1 MNDTTKPSR
10 SKSKRP
16 AATPSDISSVPPLQ
30 LDQCVQLSDRNTPQ
44 TLRDVEQLAVSMLAS
59 LSQSL
64 QAKNEQSAKQLWEYG
79 SKTVLTRLASS
90 PPPTPY
96 TGRSVAVNGQNFA
109 YAYREL
115 NGILRDNNVRRTIRG
130 QERHEKKGVKRRRIA
145 SQTHRRKFGQLVRS
159 ESVCQAGSNNPDS
172 PVLFSSRCAARLPWL
187 RRFVLLVL
195 DLCPFVL
202 PLLFCFVISNDNNH
216 SRRGAALAHR
226 SQYESTAYHRII
238 LTPRRRM

>member
-1 MNDTTKPSR
+1 MNALTKFSFLYPPRLVHASTVARALSSLSSPSYGAVLRAPRATRGLATRWAEDPLNETSSVRSPSVRLNNTTKPSR

-16 AATPSDISSVPPLQ
+16 AATPSDISSAPPAQ
-30 LDQCVQLSDRNTPQ
+30 LDQRLQLSDRNTPG

-59 LSQSL
+59 FSQSL

-130 QERHEKKGVKRRRIA
+130 QERHEKKGVKRRRIV

-159 ESVCQAGSNNPDS
+159 KVAMVKKIRALGS
-172 PVLFSSRCAARLPWL
+172 
-187 RRFVLLVL
+187 
-195 DLCPFVL
+195 
-202 PLLFCFVISNDNNH
+202 
-216 SRRGAALAHR
+216 
-226 SQYESTAYHRII
+226 
-238 LTPRRRM
+238 